1 MALLWKPVQLTN
13 PMVEPFS
20 VGSQIESSGIML
32 SDLYTW
38 GAGGRMCYRKCSK
51 NF

>member
-1 MALLWKPVQLTN
+1 MALFWKPVQLTN

-32 SDLYTW
+32 SEGEHRGDR
-38 GAGGRMCYRKCSK
+38 G
-51 NF
+51 